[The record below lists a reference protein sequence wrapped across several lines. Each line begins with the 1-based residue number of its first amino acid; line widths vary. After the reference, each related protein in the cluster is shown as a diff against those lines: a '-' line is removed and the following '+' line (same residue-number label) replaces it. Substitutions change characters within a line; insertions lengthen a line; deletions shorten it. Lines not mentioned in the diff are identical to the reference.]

1 MFILEVNQ
9 KLVDSCGDF
18 GLATILSIVQ
28 KVMGIIQ
35 IITPIIMIF
44 SVTFIL
50 VKMVSNPE
58 EKKYPH
64 LLRNSIAAGVI
75 VFFIPFIMNYVMHLL
90 DDSYSI
96 SACWNLAEESG
107 DKIEWYED
115 NNGESKKPSKAPVK
129 NKKDDYN
136 FSTE

>member
-64 LLRNSIAAGVI
+64 LLRNSIAAGVYTI
-75 VFFIPFIMNYVMHLL
+75 YHELCNASVR
-90 DDSYSI
+90 
-96 SACWNLAEESG
+96 
-107 DKIEWYED
+107 
-115 NNGESKKPSKAPVK
+115 
-129 NKKDDYN
+129 
-136 FSTE
+136 